1 MDKSQDAA
9 EFLKS
14 RRDRVTPTQAGV
26 FGSGRRRVP
35 GLRREEVAYLAG
47 VSVDYY
53 VRMERG
59 DLRGVSPEVLDALAR
74 ALQLDE
80 AETAYLHDLAHAAG
94 PGARKRREPAPRGA
108 VRPGL
113 QRFVDAVTG
122 AAVTVQ
128 NRAGDI
134 VATNA
139 LGRALYAPVLDSAAG
154 RGNTSRF
161 LFLDPAA
168 RLFWP
173 DWHLIAD
180 QNVASL
186 RSIAGQHPHDKT
198 VTDHIGELV
207 TRSDDFRLRWA
218 AHDVRFHRTGTKRL
232 HHPEVGDLELDYET
246 MDLPASPELRMTAY
260 TAAPGTPNAERLALL
275 GSLAA
280 SAESEADDTGV
291 SADRARGTRAQ
302 GE

>member
-1 MDKSQDAA
+1 MDRNQDAA

-14 RRDRVTPTQAGV
+14 RRDRVSPIRAGV

-35 GLRREEVAYLAG
+35 GLRREEVAFLAG

-80 AETAYLHDLAHAAG
+80 AETAYLHDLAAAAG
-94 PGARKRREPAPRGA
+94 PGSRRRQEKPAEA
-108 VRPGL
+108 VVRPGL

-122 AAVTVQ
+122 AGVTVQ

-134 VATNA
+134 VAANA
-139 LGRALYAPVLDSAAG
+139 LGRALYAPVFDSPAG

-168 RLFWP
+168 QILWP
-173 DWHLIAD
+173 DWPLIAD

-207 TRSDDFRLRWA
+207 TRSDEFRVRWA
-218 AHDVRFHRTGTKRL
+218 AHDVRFHRTGVKRL
-232 HHPEVGDLELDYET
+232 HHPEVGDLELDYEV
-246 MDLPASPELRMTAY
+246 MDPPASPELRMTAY
-260 TAAPGTPNAERLALL
+260 TAAPGTPSAERLALL

-280 SAESEADDTGV
+280 RGDNTGV
-291 SADRARGTRAQ
+291 SAERARETRAQ